1 MRTITTILLLEDM
14 ESDQLLIQRV
24 LKQAGI
30 QAAIQVCDNKSDY
43 SFYIENNHID
53 MILADFH
60 VPGFDSY
67 DALQISR
74 SNNILTPFV
83 FVTGSVPAE
92 LAADTVINEADAY
105 VLKDNLIR
113 LPTVIQELWKSL
125 QPLNRALE
133 EREKI
138 RLLSEK
144 FDLHKQKLEAIL
156 KNNETI
162 V

>member
-1 MRTITTILLLEDM
+1 M
-14 ESDQLLIQRV
+14 
-24 LKQAGI
+24 
-30 QAAIQVCDNKSDY
+30 
-43 SFYIENNHID
+43 
-53 MILADFH
+53 
-60 VPGFDSY
+60 
-67 DALQISR
+67 
-74 SNNILTPFV
+74 
-83 FVTGSVPAE
+83 TGSVPAE

-156 KNNETI
+156 KNNEINTI
-162 V
+162 L